1 MKPVSTLWRCKLELS
16 KWAELKTLPIK
27 GGMKQ
32 KWLSSFF
39 PYCDISLWNCF
50 RDVIFPYLYWI
61 SAFPDRKSI
70 THMNPRES
78 EKKLCGWGWW
88 SDYIC
93 FVCRIRLLLTVLV
106 APSVGHPY
114 AGHILEDF
122 IPDLHPPILASN
134 SRLFA
139 TDILSKN
146 PQICSVITII
156 LLL

>member
-1 MKPVSTLWRCKLELS
+1 MKPGSTLWRCKLELS

-93 FVCRIRLLLTVLV
+93 FMCRIRLLRQCSWRHLWDTLML
-106 APSVGHPY
+106 ATYLKILFPICIPPSP
-114 AGHILEDF
+114 
-122 IPDLHPPILASN
+122 PPIQGFSQPTFCPKKSSN
-134 SRLFA
+134 L
-139 TDILSKN
+139 
-146 PQICSVITII
+146 
-156 LLL
+156 